1 MAEKNPDK
9 STMYQAFFQSS
20 EIAAIIAGSDG
31 AILHANRQFLKLS
44 KYSRAEI
51 RKKTWPELIVGGDP
65 GKTKQYQE
73 FIDRNGPDTASSS
86 NFQLALRDGT
96 VRDVLIIRN
105 RLKLN
110 GYAAVSF
117 IDITKYVK
125 AGKRISISEEKYRSV
140 IESTDDSVY
149 MVDRDCRYLFVNRQ
163 VLSRLGIDEPDIIG
177 RRYADFHN
185 ANDNFDFAGY
195 VEKVFDRKASLS
207 YEHKTDSGKR
217 CTLRTLSP
225 ILDPQTGEIKCVAV
239 ISKDISELKKTEEKL
254 KYLSLHDPLT
264 NLYNR
269 AYFEEEMHRLD
280 NSRFELV
287 GLIMCDIDGL
297 KLINDTLGHEK
308 GDELLM
314 KASQIIKRSFR
325 ENDVVTRVGGDEFA
339 VLLPNTPRSKVE
351 EICSRI
357 KNIIADYNKKN
368 RNLPL
373 GISIGFSTRSGPG
386 QSMAELYRE
395 ADNSMYSEKLFG
407 SQKFRGVIVKNLLST
422 IEDIGITTRNSSRR
436 LRKLVTVLGGAVGLP
451 EKKMK
456 DLVLLAQF
464 HDIGNI
470 GVHHRTLLKEEALT
484 PDELLEVRKHCDIG
498 HRIAQSSA
506 SLTHIAEY
514 ILKHHEWWNGG
525 GYPLGISGDDIPLE
539 SRIIAIADAYEA
551 MTGGRPH
558 RKAISKKK
566 ALQELKDCAGTQ
578 FDPELVS
585 TFIPI
590 IS

>member
-1 MAEKNPDK
+1 MAHKNPDK
-9 STMYQAFFQSS
+9 NDIYQAFFQSS

-31 AILHANRQFLKLS
+31 TILHANRQFLKLS
-44 KYSRAEI
+44 KYRKTEI
-51 RKKTWPELIVGGDP
+51 RTKTWPELIVSADLT
-65 GKTKQYQE
+65 KTKEHHE
-73 FIDRNGPDTASSS
+73 FIDNNGPDTAQSTS
-86 NFQLALRDGT
+86 FKLALRDGS

-105 RLKLN
+105 RLKDN
-110 GYAAVSF
+110 GYLAVSF
-117 IDITKYVK
+117 IDITEYVK
-125 AGKRISISEEKYRSV
+125 AGKRISISEEKYRSL

-163 VLSRLGIDEPDIIG
+163 VLGRLGIEESDMIG

-185 ANDNFDFAGY
+185 ADDSFDFTGY
-195 VEKVFDRKASLS
+195 VEKVFEWNTSLS
-207 YEHKTDSGKR
+207 YEHKSDNGKR

-225 ILDPQTGEIKCVAV
+225 ILDPKTGEIKCVAV
-239 ISKDISELKKTEEKL
+239 ISKDITELKKTEEKL

-314 KASQIIKRSFR
+314 RASHIIRRSFR
-325 ENDVVTRVGGDEFA
+325 ENDVVARVGGDEFA

-351 EICSRI
+351 EICARI
-357 KNIIADYNKKN
+357 KSSIADYNKKN
-368 RNLPL
+368 RSLPL
-373 GISIGFSTRSGPG
+373 GISIGFSIRSGPG

-395 ADNSMYSEKLFG
+395 ADNGMYKEKLFG
-407 SQKFRGVIVKNLLST
+407 SQQFRGVIVTNLLST
-422 IEDIGITTRNSSRR
+422 IEDIGITTRHSARR
-436 LRKLVTVLGGAVGLP
+436 LKKLVTALGEAVGLP
-451 EKKMK
+451 EKRMK

-470 GVHHRTLLKEEALT
+470 GVHHRTLLKEGILT
-484 PDELLEVRKHCDIG
+484 PDELVEIRKHCDIG

-506 SLTHIAEY
+506 SLTHIAEH

-566 ALQELKDCAGTQ
+566 ALQELKDCAGKQ
-578 FDPELVS
+578 FDPELVAA
-585 TFIPI
+585 FVQV